1 MISSSSPFSHIITC
15 EYEKLSSKCIGS
27 LREMAFFSK
36 DGKELSISSEFV
48 VSNNITNYVGINL
61 YFNKAVS
68 NFNITTSVGGQTYDL
83 TNGISKTFKDLLS
96 SFPYVF
102 FIPAKENQMI
112 NITMTFINATEN
124 PFYHAQINEYSSRND
139 DWNLDSRYR
148 IIKKVAPKNNQLE
161 LSFYYNIY
169 YKETNYVAF
178 ILEPNTK
185 ISNMKIRAEINYC
198 YDLNSHF
205 NPYDNFTTNLTNIKS
220 GINYYLHFS
229 WLYLQTAKIKLSMDE
244 MSSQPFNNI
253 YISEFEGTGNSYPI
267 KYSNEIVSY
276 EKLNGELVANIIIS
290 NYNNEYNGT
299 SIILNITSLYDIDN
313 LQVLLD
319 IGGFAYYLKV
329 SSDIIYITPYVKL
342 GYSYYYFMEIKQNNT
357 ANITLTFHA
366 SNPFDYVEIYEYT
379 NKNSSIFKKNKS
391 TNIKIENIIDKLQIF
406 YTPSNISTNYIAL
419 NITPS
424 INIGSIYPA
433 YTINK
438 KNLL

>member
-1 MISSSSPFSHIITC
+1 
-15 EYEKLSSKCIGS
+15 
-27 LREMAFFSK
+27 
-36 DGKELSISSEFV
+36 
-48 VSNNITNYVGINL
+48 
-61 YFNKAVS
+61 
-68 NFNITTSVGGQTYDL
+68 
-83 TNGISKTFKDLLS
+83 
-96 SFPYVF
+96 
-102 FIPAKENQMI
+102 
-112 NITMTFINATEN
+112 
-124 PFYHAQINEYSSRND
+124 
-139 DWNLDSRYR
+139 
-148 IIKKVAPKNNQLE
+148 
-161 LSFYYNIY
+161 
-169 YKETNYVAF
+169 
-178 ILEPNTK
+178 
-185 ISNMKIRAEINYC
+185 
-198 YDLNSHF
+198 
-205 NPYDNFTTNLTNIKS
+205 
-220 GINYYLHFS
+220 
-229 WLYLQTAKIKLSMDE
+229 MDE
-244 MSSQPFNNI
+244 MSSQTFNNI
-253 YISEFEGTGNSYPI
+253 YISEFEGTANSYPI